1 MKEWKTTVFRLGR
14 TKADRKEKE
23 REGKR
28 EAETEIV
35 REEWGRA
42 LPLASARAGRKEKG
56 RETKKE

>member
-1 MKEWKTTVFRLGR
+1 MKEWETVFCLGR